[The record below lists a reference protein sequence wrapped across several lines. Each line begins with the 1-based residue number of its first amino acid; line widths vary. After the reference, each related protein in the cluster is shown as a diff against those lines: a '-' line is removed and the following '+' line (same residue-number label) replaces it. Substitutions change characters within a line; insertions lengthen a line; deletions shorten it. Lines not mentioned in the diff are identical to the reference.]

1 MSTSLQLDS
10 RSTSFEF
17 DSSEGFEES
26 LLSRTFQRGFDAGQS
41 LSSQQYSKLL
51 PWLLEEFLD
60 SRRGDAETQRVLEE
74 FVEYAA
80 RRGPRL
86 AVDVNYVAE
95 GAGI

>member
-1 MSTSLQLDS
+1 MSTTLLDS
-10 RSTSFEF
+10 RRSSFEF
-17 DSSEGFEES
+17 ESAPDGSEES

-60 SRRGDAETQRVLEE
+60 SRRGDAEAQRVLEE
-74 FVEYAA
+74 FVNYAA

>member
-1 MSTSLQLDS
+1 MSTLQLDS
-10 RSTSFEF
+10 SRTSLEF
-17 DSSEGFEES
+17 DSSSEGSEES

-60 SRRGDAETQRVLEE
+60 SRRGDAEAQRVLEE